1 MRELPGGFNENKET
15 TSLKGKIVDIQA
27 DYNVIKRYKRKQIG
41 RKYKLFRKDLL
52 VVRQDKCFGILWSI
66 HVEKGHAGRNIML
79 KEIKSRGYGGLS
91 NDVVLAFLSCCEF
104 CKLKQGK
111 IKRGVI
117 VKPMVEKQFN
127 DSAQCDLIDFTSKPD
142 GDFRIKMT
150 PYRALFGVDPTPPP
164 LLFNI
169 SSDADENAGD
179 LRMEPNE
186 CYDLLIVDLQELL
199 LEQLF

>member
-1 MRELPGGFNENKET
+1 MDEYSERHPVHSLLEVYGVWSVTAFGGGFFGGCNAEDVVT
-15 TSLKGKIVDIQA
+15 VPLSLDQKSNTLSFKLDYFGFGEEKMKAMWQQSI

-127 DSAQCDLIDFTSKPD
+127 DRAQCDLIDFTSKPD
-142 GDFRIKMT
+142 GDFH
-150 PYRALFGVDPTPPP
+150 DP
-164 LLFNI
+164 L
-169 SSDADENAGD
+169 SSSFW
-179 LRMEPNE
+179 
-186 CYDLLIVDLQELL
+186 C
-199 LEQLF
+199 

>member
-1 MRELPGGFNENKET
+1 MDEYSE
-15 TSLKGKIVDIQA
+15 

-91 NDVVLAFLSCCEF
+91 NDVVLAFL
-104 CKLKQGK
+104 
-111 IKRGVI
+111 
-117 VKPMVEKQFN
+117 
-127 DSAQCDLIDFTSKPD
+127 
-142 GDFRIKMT
+142 RIKMT

>member
-1 MRELPGGFNENKET
+1 MSQL
-15 TSLKGKIVDIQA
+15 LKVFEILTIR

-91 NDVVLAFLSCCEF
+91 NDV
-104 CKLKQGK
+104 
-111 IKRGVI
+111 
-117 VKPMVEKQFN
+117 
-127 DSAQCDLIDFTSKPD
+127 
-142 GDFRIKMT
+142 
-150 PYRALFGVDPTPPP
+150 
-164 LLFNI
+164 
-169 SSDADENAGD
+169 
-179 LRMEPNE
+179 PNE

-199 LEQLF
+199 LDQLF